1 MCSPVDIGGGK
12 TTAAKILMRKVSI
25 MAATLRCCAAAVADL
40 RRKIRLKG
48 EVNAWISYPAFYA
61 IGYGPFIVEIDLSR

>member
-1 MCSPVDIGGGK
+1 
-12 TTAAKILMRKVSI
+12 